1 MLSQE
6 HLDKVAAFHG
16 HICPGM
22 LIGFKAVEGAIAQLG
37 LSDEALPA
45 VDEEIVAVVENDA
58 CGVDAVQVLLG
69 CTYGKSNLIARIRG
83 KMAFSFFSR
92 DTGKSVRLVLKPEC
106 GEGLSREEYT
116 EYLFTHPYEELF
128 DVKEPFYELPE
139 KARLFASQQCVKCG
153 ERPPNSAF
161 ASRTDSWSVATATM
175 RISAKGSNGGY
186 HRRTQ
191 EAGAALCLLHRGH
204 GCRLPCRCRHGTFNG
219 CTLD

>member
-1 MLSQE
+1 MLTQK
-6 HLDKVAAFHG
+6 HLDKVATFHG

-37 LSDEALPA
+37 LSDETLPA

-106 GEGLSREEYT
+106 GEGLTREEYT

-139 KARLFASQQCVKCG
+139 PAHLFASQQCAKCG
-153 ERPPNSAF
+153 EK
-161 ASRTDSWSVATATM
+161 TAEFGL
-175 RISAKGSNGGY
+175 RVQNG
-186 HRRTQ
+186 Q
-191 EAGAALCLLHRGH
+191 LV
-204 GCRLPCRCRHGTFNG
+204 CRDCYDAYQREGF
-219 CTLD
+219 